1 MWDRLREQLGNALH
15 REDLR
20 ITEHTTL
27 EINGKSYAALCY
39 GSEDISQ
46 WNSAFGSRTFY
57 LLEESAYEDFRNAP
71 LTNDVLP
78 LNQYPM
84 ELTTGQVLVV
94 EYAQKDGSLLRLYYR
109 TDGTS
114 WQDMPVSVGFTPEAE
129 A

>member
-1 MWDRLREQLGNALH
+1 
-15 REDLR
+15 
-20 ITEHTTL
+20 
-27 EINGKSYAALCY
+27 
-39 GSEDISQ
+39 
-46 WNSAFGSRTFY
+46 
-57 LLEESAYEDFRNAP
+57 
-71 LTNDVLP
+71 
-78 LNQYPM
+78 M

>member
-1 MWDRLREQLGNALH
+1 M
-15 REDLR
+15 
-20 ITEHTTL
+20 
-27 EINGKSYAALCY
+27 
-39 GSEDISQ
+39 
-46 WNSAFGSRTFY
+46 
-57 LLEESAYEDFRNAP
+57 
-71 LTNDVLP
+71 TNDVLP